1 MGAPVGNDNAKKNKI
16 WSEALRKHIT
26 QNPKDLAAAAL
37 ALITK
42 AKDGDIAAIKELGDR
57 LEGKAVQQVV
67 GAGDDGEHLLKS
79 RLEYVIIDP
88 KS

>member
-16 WSEALRKHIT
+16 WSEALRKYIT
-26 QNPKDLAAAAL
+26 QNPKALAAAAQ

-42 AKDGDIAAIKELGDR
+42 AQDGDISAIKELGDR

-67 GAGDDGEHLLKS
+67 NSGDEENPIMHQINFNI
-79 RLEYVIIDP
+79 VDP
-88 KS
+88 KDK